1 MPDSFFTSGK
11 PRKRKRVE
19 TSPAGAISGKKIR
32 HTPNPKGKKPKSKRL
47 DEDLD
52 SDQTSGLGDDDDL
65 RAPLEL
71 EDEVEGDEDPDETPA
86 EKRLRLAHLYLDGVK
101 EDLAA
106 NQGDFD
112 FDAAEIDKELISS
125 RLRGAQYKGR
135 VHLFVADEF
144 AEASSSHL
152 KVKGHR
158 FSCTA
163 AVASPVISSST
174 TPGYYL
180 FTAGKEGHIMKW
192 DLQNGKQVAVMYKVK
207 PDKGKGKGKGRAVA
221 TRTAGHTSSVTS
233 LALTTDGTYL
243 ASGCMDS
250 RACVW
255 DARSCRWIASFT
267 HKDTISSLLFRTN
280 TNSATASSSAHT
292 LYTASFDRTVKLW
305 TLPTAAPL
313 SSLTFDSTS
322 KGLQT
327 PSQNMGYIE
336 TLFGHQDQILALDC
350 LPSLPTLPP
359 ISSTSVIRR
368 PPSTFTVIDPS
379 PVPASATA
387 KTLTYAR
394 HPLTTPAETLLT
406 VGARDKTARFWKVPE
421 ETQLVFRGG
430 GATSTSVQGHEIRT
444 KRDKLRDVL
453 EGKMDALA
461 ADDENS
467 GDEDAKRG
475 QKKGVQ
481 ENHRYIEG
489 SLESVAMIDENS
501 FLTGGDSGSICLWS
515 TSKKKP
521 VFTCSVAHGAFN
533 PLSEQVDEE
542 ETEIPPHPRWITALA
557 SLRYSDLFASGSYDG
572 NIRLWKLI
580 SSSSKSV
587 GQLSSFTLLCTIPCA
602 GVINSL
608 QFITPEEGFWAGAN
622 WAFSD
627 ACTVN
632 SVSPQGKSVDN
643 DSGPRKQNPDARPI
657 LLIASVGQEHRFGR
671 WEVPV
676 HNGAIVWSLFPKGW
690 GER

>member
-19 TSPAGAISGKKIR
+19 TSPAGAISDKKIR

-65 RAPLEL
+65 RAPLDL
-71 EDEVEGDEDPDETPA
+71 EDEVEGDDDPDETPA

-112 FDAAEIDKELISS
+112 AAEIDKELIST

-192 DLQNGKQVAVMYKVK
+192 DLQNGKQVAAMYKVK
-207 PDKGKGKGKGRAVA
+207 PDKGKGKGKGRANA

-243 ASGCMDS
+243 ASGSMDS
-250 RACVW
+250 HACVW
-255 DARSCRWIASFT
+255 DARSCRWIAGFA
-267 HKDTISSLLFRTN
+267 HKDTISSLSFRTN

-313 SSLTFDSTS
+313 SSLTLDSAS
-322 KGLQT
+322 KELQT

-336 TLFGHQDQILALDC
+336 TLFGHQDQILALD
-350 LPSLPTLPP
+350 SQTG
-359 ISSTSVIRR
+359 
-368 PPSTFTVIDPS
+368 
-379 PVPASATA
+379 
-387 KTLTYAR
+387 TYAR

-430 GATSTSVQGHEIRT
+430 GATSTGVQGQEIQT

-467 GDEDAKRG
+467 GDEDAKG
-475 QKKGVQ
+475 VQKKSVR
-481 ENHRYIEG
+481 EHHRYIEG
-489 SLESVAMIDENS
+489 SLESVAMIDENT

-521 VFTCSVAHGAFN
+521 VFTCSVAHGAYN
-533 PLSEQVDEE
+533 PLSEQVDEGE
-542 ETEIPPHPRWITALA
+542 IEIPPHPRWITALA

-580 SSSSKSV
+580 SSSSKKSV

-608 QFITPEEGFWAGAN
+608 QFITPEEGFWAGKN

-627 ACTVN
+627 ACT
-632 SVSPQGKSVDN
+632 
-643 DSGPRKQNPDARPI
+643 NPDARPI

-671 WEVPV
+671 WVSIKRQTIEAPSLSEGVSGQSKDILMGDTGVDGGGGPTKEVPV